1 MFKNFFKIIPKT
13 SRTRALF
20 FLVSDIALISFSFYL
35 AFILRFDGKIP
46 GQYLVKIGS
55 FNCIETIIIL
65 GLIFYLSAFYFF
77 KLYSF
82 SWSYVSVQELISLI
96 KSATLA
102 LLSLIVCFYI
112 FRKEQVFQGF
122 PRSVLFISYFLILLF
137 CGGLRFSKRIY
148 LQLFQKKAE
157 EEKSPTLIV
166 GAGDAGEQILRSILG
181 SSSSPYLPLGFVDD
195 DKFKQ
200 GSIIHGVKVL
210 GGIEEIPQ
218 IARDYKIQ
226 EMIIALPSASRSL
239 IKKAVEL
246 GRKAGLKKI
255 KIIPSMTE
263 IINGQVSVKNI
274 REVQVEDLLGREP
287 VSLDKGQIRSFI
299 QNKRVLVTGAAGSIG
314 SELCRQIAR
323 FNPSSLLILDQDETG
338 IFNLS
343 QELKNRFPQL
353 NFVWKIG
360 NICHPIKMEQMFREY
375 KPEVVFHAAAYKHVP
390 LMEQEVE
397 EAVRNNIWG
406 TKILAEKALNQGVE
420 KFVFIST
427 DKAINPTSVMGAT
440 KRVGEMICQVLNKK
454 GTTSFISVRFGNV
467 LNSRGSVI
475 PIFKQQIE
483 KGGPVEVTHPEM
495 KRYFMLTSEACLLVM
510 QAGAMGKGGEV
521 FVLDMGEPVK
531 ILDLAK
537 EMVRLS
543 GFEVDRDIPIVF
555 TGPRPGEKLFEEI
568 LTAEEGTT
576 ATQHQKI
583 FMAKLSEVDEAK
595 LNFNLQKLKQAIE
608 NSNKQEIKAILKE
621 LVPSYTPYISQE

>member
-1 MFKNFFKIIPKT
+1 
-13 SRTRALF
+13 
-20 FLVSDIALISFSFYL
+20 
-35 AFILRFDGKIP
+35 
-46 GQYLVKIGS
+46 
-55 FNCIETIIIL
+55 
-65 GLIFYLSAFYFF
+65 
-77 KLYSF
+77 
-82 SWSYVSVQELISLI
+82 
-96 KSATLA
+96 
-102 LLSLIVCFYI
+102 
-112 FRKEQVFQGF
+112 
-122 PRSVLFISYFLILLF
+122 
-137 CGGLRFSKRIY
+137 
-148 LQLFQKKAE
+148 
-157 EEKSPTLIV
+157 
-166 GAGDAGEQILRSILG
+166 
-181 SSSSPYLPLGFVDD
+181 
-195 DKFKQ
+195 
-200 GSIIHGVKVL
+200 
-210 GGIEEIPQ
+210 
-218 IARDYKIQ
+218 
-226 EMIIALPSASRSL
+226 
-239 IKKAVEL
+239 
-246 GRKAGLKKI
+246 
-255 KIIPSMTE
+255 
-263 IINGQVSVKNI
+263 
-274 REVQVEDLLGREP
+274 
-287 VSLDKGQIRSFI
+287 
-299 QNKRVLVTGAAGSIG
+299 
-314 SELCRQIAR
+314 
-323 FNPSSLLILDQDETG
+323 
-338 IFNLS
+338 
-343 QELKNRFPQL
+343 
-353 NFVWKIG
+353 
-360 NICHPIKMEQMFREY
+360 
-375 KPEVVFHAAAYKHVP
+375 
-390 LMEQEVE
+390 
-397 EAVRNNIWG
+397 
-406 TKILAEKALNQGVE
+406 
-420 KFVFIST
+420 
-427 DKAINPTSVMGAT
+427 MGAT